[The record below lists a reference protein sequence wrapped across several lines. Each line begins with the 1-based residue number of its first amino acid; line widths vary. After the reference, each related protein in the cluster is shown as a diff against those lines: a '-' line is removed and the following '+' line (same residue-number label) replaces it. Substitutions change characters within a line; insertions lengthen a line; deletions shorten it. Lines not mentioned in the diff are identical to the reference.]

1 MANTSAVRH
10 LGESKKDIIKAIER
24 IAYRHQAWQVF
35 SDWVE
40 MMAVSISNTCDWAH
54 AGEREKRYLDIVKRY
69 SKAEIDEM
77 CRMFALLVEA
87 LEEEVQ
93 GGGPADILGHV
104 YHALELHNKWK
115 GQFFTPDNVCEM
127 MAEIICPAG
136 KPDAIIKEKGYI
148 TACEPCVGSGAMVLG
163 LARVLKKREI
173 NYCKA
178 MVVTATD
185 VDIKCVHMAYV
196 QFSLC
201 GIPAVVI
208 HGNSLTLQEWSRW
221 YTPVYLMDG
230 WLWRQSCGNLDKR
243 YADDEALKQIQEPM
257 YGAIRDALALTAEP
271 KPEPSGYIF
280 YREIQGGRALHY

>member
-1 MANTSAVRH
+1 MANKPAMRH
-10 LGESKKDIIKAIER
+10 LGDAKKEIVKGIQGM
-24 IAYRHQAWQVF
+24 AYRHQAWQVF

-40 MMAVSISNTCDWAH
+40 MMAVSLSNACDWAH
-54 AGEREKRYLDIVKRY
+54 AKEREQRYLEMVKRY
-69 SKAEIDEM
+69 SKDEIDEL
-77 CRMFALLVEA
+77 CRMFGFLVEA

-93 GGGPADILGHV
+93 NSGPADILGEV

-115 GQFFTPDNVCEM
+115 GQFFTPAHVCEFM
-127 MAEIICPAG
+127 GKVCNADDIIR
-136 KPDAIIKEKGYI
+136 EKGYC
-148 TACEPCVGSGAMVLG
+148 TVCEPCVGSGAMVLG
-163 LARVLKKREI
+163 LAKGLKEDGL
-173 NYCKA
+173 NYCKQ

-185 VDIKCVHMAYV
+185 VDLKCVHMAYV

-208 HGNSLTLQEWSRW
+208 HGNTLTLEEWSRW

-257 YGAIRDALALTAEP
+257 YGAIREAIALTAEP
-271 KPEPSGYIF
+271 EAIPKKEPEYKVTKTGQLSLF
-280 YREIQGGRALHY
+280 